1 MAPMLLRLLSDAK
14 HEQHV
19 AEFLYLHPWYF
30 DSVLL
35 CVACLTFSGPR
46 LELLWFPGV

>member
-1 MAPMLLRLLSDAK
+1 MAPTLLRLLSDAK
-14 HEQHV
+14 YEQHV
-19 AEFLYLHPWYF
+19 EFLCLHPWYF

-35 CVACLTFSGPR
+35 CVAYLTFSGPR